1 MCGYGPGSNL
11 ALDYLLICLIAYLCI
26 NTHIYNYIYS
36 INKCVCSRTQ
46 LFMKKNSSIKN
57 AAKWHSRNEL
67 ASMWDTGLIPGGPS
81 GLRIQHCH
89 ELWCRLQM
97 LLRSRVAVAVVVAS
111 SCSSD
116 LTPSLGTYICHRC
129 GPKKKNKKRSIRVI
143 NRRLRV
149 PGEGALIYVV

>member
-1 MCGYGPGSNL
+1 
-11 ALDYLLICLIAYLCI
+11 
-26 NTHIYNYIYS
+26 
-36 INKCVCSRTQ
+36 
-46 LFMKKNSSIKN
+46 
-57 AAKWHSRNEL
+57 
-67 ASMWDTGLIPGGPS
+67 
-81 GLRIQHCH
+81 
-89 ELWCRLQM
+89 M